1 MPLLR
6 GNHGGITPLPVN
18 PITHPQ
24 PCLPLLSEIIGS
36 LYCSPGGTL
45 TTHLTTDGEEEKERW
60 KSSERPVHHEAPGIK
75 LFFFFNVYQ
84 VA

>member
-36 LYCSPGGTL
+36 LYCPPGGTL
-45 TTHLTTDGEEEKERW
+45 TMHLTTDGEQENEKG
-60 KSSERPVHHEAPGIK
+60 KSSEKPVHNKTP
-75 LFFFFNVYQ
+75 
-84 VA
+84 